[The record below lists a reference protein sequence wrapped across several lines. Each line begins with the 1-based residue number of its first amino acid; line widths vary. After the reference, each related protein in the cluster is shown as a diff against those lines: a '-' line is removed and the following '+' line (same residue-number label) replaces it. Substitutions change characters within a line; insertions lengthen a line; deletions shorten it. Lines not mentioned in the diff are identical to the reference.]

1 MLSRERLKVKAENAI
16 EMDKTAT
23 RLLRIEVNDVNDNL
37 PIFSEIHSSVP
48 LVFMIQSGNT
58 VVGQLKA
65 VDIDDAPYNSTYYYM
80 LPSCS
85 NRDGIFTVDKQT
97 GVVSVTNFNDLKY
110 DEYHLCA
117 LASAF
122 NMSKIPE
129 IAFDS
134 NNASMMAF
142 TVRTETNN
150 VVEQMNKMKHLF
162 ENHTVS
168 VFGID
173 SETTIPVT
181 RLKSHQPTITYQLG
195 SMRFTPAENEEI
207 SKESAPY
214 FTIDSVSG
222 DIRIDPMLGDYTE
235 GVFTFDIV
243 ATQQRTTT
251 ESIQIAHIVKQVHN
265 VKFPSLLKFIF
276 DQNVHLL
283 GLNLEDFNQHLHNAL
298 KLEPALSDISVIF
311 GIPHVYESAG
321 RNRSSVCFHTLRNGV
336 ILRQENAISALSATL
351 NGGGTLSRLYQV
363 FKVANIEPCIEV
375 TRILSSGLMIS
386 RSALFWTGFSLVGIL
401 ILISFCIYA
410 CFIIRYKN
418 YLNMKKASLVGETS
432 SATVSIKQPPS
443 VPFYS
448 INNLPTLDY

>member
-1 MLSRERLKVKAENAI
+1 MNFGDAELI
-16 EMDKTAT
+16 LITDFRYVLMDK
-23 RLLRIEVNDVNDNL
+23 
-37 PIFSEIHSSVP
+37 FQSVP

-207 SKESAPY
+207 PKESAPY

-375 TRILSSGLMIS
+375 TRTLSSGLMIS

-418 YLNMKKASLVGETS
+418 YLNMKKASLVDETS
-432 SATVSIKQPPS
+432 SSTVSIKQPPS